1 MKKLY
6 ALIAVLALLL
16 PVLAGCQS
24 ANPLPPQNNGAATT
38 GTTPPETTQ
47 PVVTPPETTA
57 PIAPPADTTPQ
68 TTARITADEAIAIAL
83 KDAKLKKDQVRD
95 LDVELDRDD
104 GALHYDVDFEKDG
117 KDYDYKID
125 ATSGDVLHKE
135 VPRAPAAAD
144 SASSSSSSSSSSKKQ
159 LTKTEARDVALKHA
173 GLSVSQVR
181 ELDVELDRDD
191 GKLHYDVDFEAN
203 GYDYDYEIDAATGKI
218 LKSEKERD

>member
-1 MKKLY
+1 MKKLVSLL
-6 ALIAVLALLL
+6 ALLALLL

-24 ANPLPPQNNGAATT
+24 ANPLPPQNSGAAATQ
-38 GTTPPETTQ
+38 TTPPETTL

-57 PIAPPADTTPQ
+57 PVVAPVETTPQ
-68 TTARITADEAIAIAL
+68 TTARITADEAIDIAL
-83 KDAKLKKDQVRD
+83 KDANLTKDQVRD
-95 LDVELDRDD
+95 LDVELDRDEVV
-104 GALHYDVDFEKDG
+104 LHYDVDFEKDG
-117 KDYDYKID
+117 KDYDYTID
-125 ATSGDVLHKE
+125 ANTGDILHKE
-135 VPRAPAAAD
+135 VPRTPAATS
-144 SASSSSSSSSSSKKQ
+144 SASSGSSSSSSTKKQ
-159 LTKTEARDVALKHA
+159 LTKTEARDIALKHA